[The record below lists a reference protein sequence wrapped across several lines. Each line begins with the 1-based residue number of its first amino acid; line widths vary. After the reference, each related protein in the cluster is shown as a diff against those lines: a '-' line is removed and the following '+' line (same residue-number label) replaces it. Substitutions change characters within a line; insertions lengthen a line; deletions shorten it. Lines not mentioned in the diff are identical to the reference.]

1 MKTIYKVTHNIAE
14 LNHGDS
20 YTESRYF
27 VSEEGAKMFYNLLR
41 CKADFSRG
49 EFAALDVV
57 NVALNDF
64 GQIGIEYI
72 TPLSYWS
79 DDTKTGSEYYD

>member
-27 VSEEGAKMFYNLLR
+27 ISEEGAKTVYNLLR
-41 CKADFSRG
+41 RKADFGRD
-49 EFAALDVV
+49 EFAALDAV
-57 NVALNDF
+57 NVGLNDF

-79 DDTKTGSEYYD
+79 DDTKTGPEYCD